1 MTFLARLI
9 RGFDVISVGRED
21 PVIIAAVFNGLLAL
35 FQAAPRR
42 EAAGQDV
49 LLGALVEGAEDGW
62 GKVGSPH

>member
-1 MTFLARLI
+1 MSYPE
-9 RGFDVISVGRED
+9 SVGTED
-21 PVIIAAVFNGLLAL
+21 SVIISAVFNGLTL
-35 FQAAPRR
+35 FQSAPDR